1 MNHTRK
7 ILFALALLAAGAPS
21 SLFACAACTGRTDSP
36 LASAMNFGVLTL
48 LGVVLCVLSVFLVC
62 FVHIVRKGEAMH
74 QEAEKRMEDLEL

>member
-21 SLFACAACTGRTDSP
+21 SLFACAACYGRTDSP

-48 LGVVLCVLSVFLVC
+48 LGVVLCVLSVFLVG
-62 FVHIVRKGEAMH
+62 FVHMVRKGEAMH
-74 QEAEKRMEDLEL
+74 KEAEKRMEDLDL

>member
-1 MNHTRK
+1 MNHTRN
-7 ILFALALLAAGAPS
+7 LLLAVALLAAGAPS
-21 SLFACAACTGRTDSP
+21 SLFACAACYGRTDSP